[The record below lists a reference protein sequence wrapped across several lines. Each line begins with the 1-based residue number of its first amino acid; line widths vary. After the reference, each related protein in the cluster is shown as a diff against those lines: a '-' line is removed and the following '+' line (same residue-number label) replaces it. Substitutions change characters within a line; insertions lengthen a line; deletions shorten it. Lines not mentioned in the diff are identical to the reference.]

1 MELKSEAR
9 LLRIFLSST
18 DKFRHQPLY
27 EVIVYAAKRYGLT
40 GATVLKGVMG
50 FGASSAVYSPTY
62 WEITEKVPMVV
73 EIIDDSEKIEKF
85 IDTILPYFD
94 NINKGCMITVEK
106 ANIILHKQ
114 GSKSKKL
121 NTN

>member
-1 MELKSEAR
+1 MELKGEAK

-18 DKFRHQPLY
+18 DKFKHEPLY
-27 EVIVYAAKRYGLT
+27 KVIVFAAKRYGLT

-73 EIIDDSEKIEKF
+73 ELIDESEKIEKF
-85 IDTILPYFD
+85 IETILPYFD
-94 NINKGCMITVEK
+94 NINKGVMITVEK
-106 ANIILHKQ
+106 ATIILHKRGEINKVQ
-114 GSKSKKL
+114 NG
-121 NTN
+121 

>member
-1 MELKSEAR
+1 MKLKGEAK

-18 DKFRHQPLY
+18 DKFKHEPLY

-40 GATVLKGVMG
+40 GATVLRGVMG
-50 FGASSAVYSPTY
+50 FGASSAVYSPTF

-73 EIIDDSEKIEKF
+73 EIVDESEKIEKF
-85 IDTILPYFD
+85 TKTILPFFE

-106 ANIILHKQ
+106 VNIILHKQ
-114 GSKSKKL
+114 GITKKL
-121 NTN
+121 KNG